1 MKIMRL
7 ALVVSLLMFL
17 LPCRVVFA
25 QAPIYPHFFYGSVE
39 VYSEDDMSDIG
50 PAPVDTVVTAEV
62 AEEVRGSVTVITA
75 GTYGGPGGGDPKL
88 VVQDTIPSGTEITF
102 YVIINGDSYEA
113 EEVRVKEEGKDWED
127 VDPEWVATFT
137 SGEVWGLDLR
147 AKLPAPPQPPPP
159 SLPTGGGGGPP
170 AVITRDIEVVVD
182 EESVFYDISRHGELL
197 EDVWRVCDGCGLTL
211 SIPEG
216 TIALDEEG
224 DPLDIVELT
233 PDETPLC
240 SPPEDGYIIGT
251 PCNFEPDGASFDPP
265 CEVTVSYA
273 EADIPEDVA
282 EEDLVYGYCDETTLE
297 WVVLEDF
304 EVDTVNNTITARVP
318 EFTTFTILGFVIP
331 PPPAAFSVSDL
342 SIQPAELEVAETVT
356 ITVLVANT
364 GGREGSYT
372 IVLKINGVKEA
383 EDSVTVAPGRSQDV
397 TFTVTKADAGS
408 YSVDVNGLTGSFTV
422 KPPPPPPP
430 PEAPPAPPVAPPP
443 PGINWAILGPIIAVA
458 VFLAIFLPVRQR
470 RRRAG

>member
-1 MKIMRL
+1 MRRSIAIALIL
-7 ALVVSLLMFL
+7 ALVFL
-17 LPCRVVFA
+17 LAPTALVAA
-25 QAPIYPHFFYGSVE
+25 QGPVLPHQFYGTVK
-39 VYSEDDMSDIG
+39 VRTTTTGTNVD
-50 PAPVDTVVTAEV
+50 APVGTVVSAKVDGVEKG
-62 AEEVRGSVTVITA
+62 RIIVTTP
-75 GTYGGPGGGDPKL
+75 GKYGGPTLAEGKL
-88 VVQDTIPSGTEITF
+88 VVSDVAGQGNPIEF
-102 YVIINGDSYEA
+102 YVNEVCLADVPPGGWPGFDSGAIDELNLTAYC
-113 EEVRVKEEGKDWED
+113 
-127 VDPEWVATFT
+127 VA
-137 SGEVWGLDLR
+137 
-147 AKLPAPPQPPPP
+147 PPPP
-159 SLPTGGGGGPP
+159 PGPGGAPWGPIP
-170 AVITRDIEVVVD
+170 REIEVVLD
-182 EESVFYDISRHGELL
+182 EESVFYDISRYGELL
-197 EDVWRVCDGCGLTL
+197 EDVWRVCEGCGLTI

-240 SPPEDGYIIGT
+240 PPPEDAYIIGI

-265 CEVTVSYA
+265 CEVTVSYD

-356 ITVLVANT
+356 ITVSVANT

-383 EDSVTVAPGRSQDV
+383 EDRVTLAPGRSQDV

-422 KPPPPPPP
+422 KPPPLPPAPP
-430 PEAPPAPPVAPPP
+430 PPAPPVAPPP